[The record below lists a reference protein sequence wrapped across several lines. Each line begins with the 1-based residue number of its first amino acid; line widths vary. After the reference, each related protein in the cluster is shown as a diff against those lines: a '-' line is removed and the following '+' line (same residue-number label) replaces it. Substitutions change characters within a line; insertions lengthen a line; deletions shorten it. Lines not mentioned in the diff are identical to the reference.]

1 ASNIQLV
8 FYRSRKAGQDIL
20 VKCLLNGYEVT
31 LPVKTDTFPYYKW
44 SDLRAFYRQRID
56 NVPQMTD

>member
-1 ASNIQLV
+1 MQTACKWHASKMRN
-8 FYRSRKAGQDIL
+8 
-20 VKCLLNGYEVT
+20 NG